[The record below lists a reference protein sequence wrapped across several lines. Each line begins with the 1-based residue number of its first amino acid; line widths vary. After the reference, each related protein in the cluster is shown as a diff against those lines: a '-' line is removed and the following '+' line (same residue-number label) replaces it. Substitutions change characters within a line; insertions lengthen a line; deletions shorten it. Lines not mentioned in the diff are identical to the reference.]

1 MKYGKSPLIGI
12 LQAIENIKIA
22 LWAKRNLKKPHI
34 SYEDYKN
41 HPEVKEAVDQLI
53 KKVNEHYKP
62 L

>member
-12 LQAIENIKIA
+12 LQAIENVKIA

-41 HPEVKEAVDQLI
+41 HPEVKATIDQII
-53 KKVNEHYKP
+53 KKLHERNKP

>member
-22 LWAKRNLKKPHI
+22 LWAKRNLEKPHI

-41 HPEVKEAVDQLI
+41 HPEVKVVIDQI
-53 KKVNEHYKP
+53 FKKLHEHNKSV
-62 L
+62 